1 MPKINDDQK
10 TIGSSGRKNQLKD
23 DPTQG
28 LEVKVS
34 LRDQIPEKLFKKL
47 QDLKAADKVVD
58 AWSVGNADRTRWL
71 NRQQVYLADWDEHLE
86 SDAEG
91 PFEHSS
97 NLHVPMPLSVA
108 KATHARFLQALRGTG
123 VSFQTNPKNDS
134 AVERRDAV
142 HNTMRYYVESY
153 ANYGCGISDA
163 QDMHVWDWV
172 TTGVGLVKVRW
183 DAEFTRYIGV
193 EEVQEPG
200 IPEFMT
206 TPDGEEVEIPTI
218 RTVEKE
224 VARTEKVWEGPVVE
238 RLNPEDVLIIGGEGD
253 PQKADIVIHQTFLTA
268 SELWTLVDRGVFK
281 KDAVEKIIKSGPDSK
296 MRTEVDNIKQQ
307 RLLNTGIAAT
317 ERGAELDRYRIL
329 EAYLKIDVDG
339 SGINSDVVVWLHEDT
354 RELLRATFLYRINK
368 SGKRPIFKAD
378 YLKKPGMEYGTGLLE
393 MIHPLSVEMD
403 AMHNMRVDM
412 GMFST
417 MPFGFYRPTS
427 SMDPQTLQ
435 IEPGSLIPLD
445 NPQTDVVFP
454 NLGNRSVFGA
464 QEEAAL
470 QTMVER
476 LTGISDLALGAL
488 TGAQGP
494 TRTATGARAFVGE
507 SAANLD
513 VFLRRLS
520 RMWGDVFQY
529 IFQLLQQ
536 RIPKGMSFKITRD
549 DGSDYWQSIQGPEDL
564 RGDFDFELAA
574 NSSSSN
580 QAIVEQRAM
589 DALQQVMDPIAIQL
603 QIVTPREIYE
613 AKKNFLKARGIKD
626 VGRFLREPVDI
637 PRMLTPLE
645 EMDRVVAGIEV
656 PVLPA
661 MDHEGFLKLAQE
673 FEDDDQLNGQMTT
686 EQMILIR
693 AQAQRHAQMM
703 QALQQLEQ
711 QQRNQQQMQINAQA
725 AQPTQ
730 APSPQATP
738 QGRGGQEGQQ

>member
-1 MPKINDDQK
+1 MSKINDDQK
-10 TIGSSGRKNQLKD
+10 ILGKTGRKNVLKD
-23 DPTQG
+23 DPAQA
-28 LEVKVS
+28 LEVQVS
-34 LRDQIPEKLFKKL
+34 LRDQIPEKLYKKL
-47 QDLKAADKVVD
+47 DEMKAADKVVD

-86 SDAEG
+86 TDAEG
-91 PFEHSS
+91 PFEHAS

-108 KATHARFLQALRGTG
+108 KAVHARFLQALMGQDTP
-123 VSFQTNPKNDS
+123 FKTNPKTDAS
-134 AVERRDAV
+134 VVRQSAV
-142 HNTMRYYVESY
+142 HNTMRYTINTW
-153 ANYGCGISDA
+153 ANYNCGIADTI
-163 QDMHVWDWV
+163 DMQIWDWV

-200 IPEFMT
+200 IPEFMV
-206 TPDGEEVEIPTI
+206 DEEGNEVEIPTV

-224 VARTEKVWEGPVVE
+224 VSRTEKVWEGPVVE
-238 RLNPEDVLIIGGEGD
+238 RLNPEDVLIVGGEGD
-253 PQKADIVIHQTFLTA
+253 PQKADMVIHQTFLTA
-268 SELWTLVDRGVFK
+268 SELWTLVDRGIFK
-281 KDAVEKIIKSGPDSK
+281 RDMVEKVIKSGPDSK
-296 MRTEVDNIKQQ
+296 VNTEVDNIKQQ
-307 RLLNTGIAAT
+307 RLLNTGLAAT

-339 SGINSDVVVWLHEDT
+339 SGINSDVVVWLHEET
-354 RELLRATFLYRINK
+354 RSLLRSTFLYRINK
-368 SGKRPIFKAD
+368 AGKRPIFKAD

-393 MIHPLSVEMD
+393 MLHPLSVEMD

-435 IEPGSLIPLD
+435 VEPGSLIPVD
-445 NPQTDVVFP
+445 NPQTDIVFP
-454 NLGNRSVFGA
+454 NLGNRSIFGA

-476 LTGISDLALGAL
+476 LTGISDMALGAL

-520 RMWGDVFQY
+520 RMWSQVFQY

-536 RIPKGMSFKITRD
+536 RIPKGLSFKVTGE
-549 DGSDYWQSIQGPEDL
+549 DGADYWQSIQGPEDL
-564 RGDFDFELAA
+564 RGDFDFEIAA

-580 QAIVEQRAM
+580 QGIVEQRAM

-626 VGRFLREPVDI
+626 VGRFLREPTEI
-637 PRMLTPLE
+637 QRMLSPIE
-645 EMDRVVAGIEV
+645 EMDRVVEGIEV
-656 PVLPA
+656 QILPA
-661 MDHEGFLKLAQE
+661 MDHEGFIKLAQE
-673 FEDDDQLNGQMTT
+673 FERDDNLNGQMTS
-686 EQMILIR
+686 EQMGLIR
-693 AQAQRHAQMM
+693 LQAQRHMQMM
-703 QALQQLEQ
+703 QALEELAQ
-711 QQRNQQQMQINAQA
+711 QQRNTRQMQINAQA
-725 AQPTQ
+725 AQPTA
-730 APSPQATP
+730 APAPQQD
-738 QGRGGQEGQQ
+738 QGRGGPEGQ